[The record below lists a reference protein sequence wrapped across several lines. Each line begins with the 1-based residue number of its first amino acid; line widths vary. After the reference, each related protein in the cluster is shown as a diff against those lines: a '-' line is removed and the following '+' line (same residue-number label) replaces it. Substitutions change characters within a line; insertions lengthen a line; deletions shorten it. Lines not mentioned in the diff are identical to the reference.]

1 VDATAMGAA
10 LEPSR
15 FIGRAAAQVDDFLAE
30 VVRPLLA
37 EHTEPTTAADEV
49 RV

>member
-1 VDATAMGAA
+1 MGAA
-10 LEPSR
+10 LAPSR

-37 EHTEPTTAADEV
+37 ASAEVRTGTDEV